1 MVGCCFLMLLTQDLV
16 QLLQL
21 NFGQFCLE
29 IKFLGDWSRGYKHF
43 CVESDSLVST
53 SLLNNECR
61 SYHPCFIMIQDINI
75 KEYALQGGSLKW
87 NHTLR
92 FCFFFITVSADVI
105 STQFSVLGIFPCLS
119 KKKTSFFPL
128 PFLSMNSLR
137 LFFFFEECANYTS
150 HHSKSVYLFF
160 MY

>member
-1 MVGCCFLMLLTQDLV
+1 MCLSMCHLHKLGTKIKLLRCIFFSFFNSTSFFFFLGTQMVGCCFLMLLTQDLV

-21 NFGQFCLE
+21 NFGQFCFE

-92 FCFFFITVSADVI
+92 FCFFLLLL
-105 STQFSVLGIFPCLS
+105 VL
-119 KKKTSFFPL
+119 
-128 PFLSMNSLR
+128 M
-137 LFFFFEECANYTS
+137 
-150 HHSKSVYLFF
+150 
-160 MY
+160 